1 MSKYYEVNVTVRSVV
16 LVKVEDYESETEAL
30 EYATDEF
37 SNVSG
42 VVSTSVKSE
51 LTSENE
57 IDTSKRHSDLI
68 LLG

>member
-1 MSKYYEVNVTVRSVV
+1 MSKYYEVNVTVHSVV
-16 LVKVEDYESETEAL
+16 LVKVEDYESETDAL

-37 SNVSG
+37 SNVGG
-42 VVSTSVKSE
+42 VVSAAVKSE
-51 LTSENE
+51 LTSEND